1 MVLEFKGDSFVVD
14 IIPPAKTAPYPMIY
28 VCPRKKSREK
38 GKLALDSAREKF
50 LKVSPGS
57 FDTLNI
63 DETARQIGKAILDD
77 SEIIRNWRAS
87 RPLSLIFRRG
97 AGVV

>member
-57 FDTLNI
+57 FDTFNI

-77 SEIIRNWRAS
+77 SGIIRNWRAS
-87 RPLSLIFRRG
+87 RP
-97 AGVV
+97 